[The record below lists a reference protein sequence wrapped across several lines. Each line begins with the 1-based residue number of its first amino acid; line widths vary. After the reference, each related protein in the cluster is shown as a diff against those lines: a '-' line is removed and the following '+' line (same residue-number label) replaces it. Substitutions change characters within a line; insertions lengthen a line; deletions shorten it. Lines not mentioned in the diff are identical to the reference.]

1 VTYIKALDDV
11 AVIIQAR
18 LGSQRVPQK
27 MIRPFADT
35 TLTDIALEKI
45 KKCTSFPQE
54 NFYLSVHEPELLK
67 IGEKHN
73 VNIYRRSE
81 KSAKSEGTPMTDMYE
96 WWDKLP
102 HKYCV
107 LVNACAPFLTSKTID
122 TFVRTYSYTESDGM
136 FGVIRKKNYFWN
148 FNKDLITPLTEA
160 VMNTKTVAPVYEA
173 AHCLYAGRLDRI
185 KEGIWMGDFNIP
197 GDIKLF
203 QMEEQEV
210 FDIDYEWQFTMAE
223 SLYMWNNK

>member
-1 VTYIKALDDV
+1 MKSIEDI
-11 AVIIQAR
+11 AVVIQAR

-27 MIRPFADT
+27 MIRPIAGT
-35 TLTDIALEKI
+35 TLTDMAIETI
-45 KKCTSFPQE
+45 KGCTSFPQE
-54 NFYLSVHEPELLK
+54 NFYLSAYEPELLK

-81 KSAKSEGTPMTDMYE
+81 KSARSEGTPMTDMYE
-96 WWDKLP
+96 WWNKLP

-122 TFVRTYSYTESDGM
+122 TFVRSYSYTESDGM

-148 FNKDLITPLTEA
+148 FNKDLVTPLTEA
-160 VMNTKTVAPVYEA
+160 VMNTKTVSPIYEA
-173 AHCLYAGRLDRI
+173 AHCLYAGRLDKI
-185 KEGIWMGDFNIP
+185 GEGVWMGDFNTP

-203 QMEEQEV
+203 QMEDQDV
-210 FDIDYEWQFTMAE
+210 FDIDYEWQFEMAE
-223 SLYMWNNK
+223 KLLR